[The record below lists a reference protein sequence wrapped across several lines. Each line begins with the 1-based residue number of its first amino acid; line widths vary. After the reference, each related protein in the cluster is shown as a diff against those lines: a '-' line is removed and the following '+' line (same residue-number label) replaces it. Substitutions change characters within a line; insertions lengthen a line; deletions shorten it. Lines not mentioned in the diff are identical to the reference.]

1 MPCSASKRSLASLQR
16 SGSPTKTGTICV
28 GLVITG
34 NAAAVSTAL
43 VRAAR
48 PVHANGVHL
57 VDISHRAIMRGE
69 IANLRY
75 RRHVAIHGIEAFED
89 DEFGAERIGKRQ
101 QLLQM
106 RHVVVPEDLLLAMRL
121 ADAFDHR

>member
-1 MPCSASKRSLASLQR
+1 M
-16 SGSPTKTGTICV
+16 
-28 GLVITG
+28 
-34 NAAAVSTAL
+34 
-43 VRAAR
+43 
-48 PVHANGVHL
+48 HL
-57 VDISHRAIMRGE
+57 VDISHRAITRGE

-106 RHVVVPEDLLLAMRL
+106 RHVVVPKDLLLAMRL
-121 ADAFDHR
+121 AGAFDHRIVIERVR